1 MRRIRY
7 AVMIGAVL
15 VVGFSAC
22 QQGASK
28 LPAETERDFANALYN
43 RELYNQSINEY
54 EYYLRS
60 YNMDEQEQANISFII
75 GNIYFERLKDYEN
88 ALAYYL
94 RIKQVYPGSNVADE
108 ANKRIVEC
116 LERLERSADAQ
127 QALEEATFVDP
138 SKARKSRPGEVIAT
152 IGDREITTGD
162 LEYEMKMLPPY
173 MKSQIKDGA
182 NKLEFLR
189 QYIATELLFDSA
201 RRQGLERDP
210 EVTENAFQAKKTFMV
225 QKLLQ
230 EELSKDVSL
239 SEDDLRNYFQANLGK
254 YTEKD
259 STGSGVPPRFEDVRS
274 KVTQNYILEKQQ
286 AAYDRMIERMMRAQA
301 VEIFEDKLK

>member
-1 MRRIRY
+1 MQRIKN
-7 AVMIGAVL
+7 AVWIGVVL
-15 VVGFSAC
+15 VVFFSAC
-22 QQGASK
+22 RQKGMN
-28 LPAETERDFANALYN
+28 LPAETVRDFANALYN
-43 RELYNQSINEY
+43 RELYKQSISEY

-60 YNMDEQEQANISFII
+60 YNLDQDEQANISYVI

-94 RIKQVYPGSNVADE
+94 RIKQVYPTSNVVDE
-108 ANKRIVEC
+108 SNKRIVEC

-127 QALEEATFVDP
+127 QALEEATFVDA
-138 SKARKSRPGEVIAT
+138 SKVRKSRPGEVIAT

-162 LEYEMKMLPPY
+162 LDYEIKMLPPY
-173 MKSQIKDGA
+173 MKAQIK
-182 NKLEFLR
+182 NESSKLEFLR
-189 QYIATELLFDSA
+189 QFIATELFYDSA
-201 RRQGLERDP
+201 RRKGLDRDP
-210 EVTENAFQAKKTFMV
+210 EVIENAFQAKKNVMV

-239 SEDDLRNYFQANLGK
+239 SDDDLRNYFQANLAK

-259 STGSGVPPRFEDVRS
+259 STGSGTPPRYEEVRG
-274 KVTQNYILEKQQ
+274 KVTQDYILEKQQ
-286 AAYDRMIERMMRAQA
+286 AAYDRMVDRMMRAQA